1 MISDREMVDGLEA
14 ERQQMI
20 DLLWKV
26 EKKLLNMYNAL
37 TNGHG
42 EAFAAQDELVKEV
55 RDFLKDVN

>member
-1 MISDREMVDGLEA
+1 MISDSELVNRLYA
-14 ERQQMI
+14 ECQQMI
-20 DLLWKV
+20 DLLCKT
-26 EKKLLNMYNAL
+26 EKKLVGMYNAL